1 MEFSRKLEK
10 LRTGEAFDS
19 LLDAYYRWRKPLN
32 SGEMVRELESKGF
45 ERIRAKYADPED
57 QKGWPKYVDAPH
69 RLELAIKQARFLQL
83 DRQKTLR
90 ILDIGSGAGYFLFVC
105 KRLGHSVMGLDLDWP
120 PMYAEMFELLEMPR
134 KIWRINPFE
143 PLPDL
148 GRRFDLVTG
157 FAVCFNSHGS
167 NSIWGVKEWEFF
179 LNDLRRNIL
188 SPSAK
193 IYFELNPEPWGYY
206 TPELG
211 EFFRKQGA
219 AVAGKR
225 IAIGKLRSRG
235 DGFVTEAQS
244 SRRDAG
250 KKGLG

>member
-1 MEFSRKLEK
+1 VEFSRKLEK

-32 SGEMVRELESKGF
+32 PAEMVRQLESKGF
-45 ERIRAKYADPED
+45 ERIRAKYANPED
-57 QKGWPKYVDAPH
+57 QKGWPKYVDAAH

-134 KIWRINPFE
+134 KIWRIDPFQ

-167 NSIWGVKEWEFF
+167 NTVWGVKEWEFF
-179 LNDLRRNIL
+179 LDDLRRNLL
-188 SPSAK
+188 SPAAK

-225 IAIGKLRSRG
+225 VAIGKLRSRG
-235 DGFVTEAQS
+235 GRIHHRGTA
-244 SRRDAG
+244 RT
-250 KKGLG
+250 KG